1 MKSSNG
7 TLARFKCNEPRARAR
22 SRSAAATVK
31 NAVTL
36 PSNAGQVHRSETD
49 VWSSTKN
56 QSTSSAP
63 LNLAGAGLEVE
74 GTATWIITAFLTAA
88 AASSSCRHPPSPH
101 PPSSGSLHL
110 EHRSMPNIC
119 CIRLLEIQKMKHP
132 MIQMQRTRAPPRV
145 QPSPVPSPSRVV
157 TRPDPFTSP
166 SWVPTRTRYTADSE
180 QIRSVP
186 GPACR
191 RPRRS
196 CHPRRRRTYHRKC
209 CVRTC

>member
-1 MKSSNG
+1 MER
-7 TLARFKCNEPRARAR
+7 LARFKCNEPRALAR

-36 PSNAGQVHRSETD
+36 PSNAGQVKQLVTD

-63 LNLAGAGLEVE
+63 LNLSGAGLEVE
-74 GTATWIITAFLTAA
+74 GKHYGIFTAFLTAA

-110 EHRSMPNIC
+110 EHVGKESFSASDCWRYEKNEAS
-119 CIRLLEIQKMKHP
+119 

-145 QPSPVPSPSRVV
+145 QPPPVTSRSRVV
-157 TRPDPFTSP
+157 TPPDPTTSP
-166 SWVPTRTRYTADSE
+166 SRVPTRTRYTADPD

-196 CHPRRRRTYHRKC
+196 CHPRRRRTYRRRC

>member
-1 MKSSNG
+1 MVIVDVIESN
-7 TLARFKCNEPRARAR
+7 
-22 SRSAAATVK
+22 
-31 NAVTL
+31 
-36 PSNAGQVHRSETD
+36 
-49 VWSSTKN
+49 
-56 QSTSSAP
+56 TSSAP
-63 LNLAGAGLEVE
+63 LNLSGAGLEVE
-74 GTATWIITAFLTAA
+74 GTRIPFTAFLTAA

-145 QPSPVPSPSRVV
+145 QPPPVTSPSRVV
-157 TRPDPFTSP
+157 TPPDPFTSP
-166 SWVPTRTRYTADSE
+166 SWVPTRTRYTAPSD

-186 GPACR
+186 GPACH

-196 CHPRRRRTYHRKC
+196 CHPRRRRTYHRRC

>member
-1 MKSSNG
+1 MER
-7 TLARFKCNEPRARAR
+7 LARFKCNEPRALAR

-36 PSNAGQVHRSETD
+36 PSNAGQARRLETD

-63 LNLAGAGLEVE
+63 LNLSGAGLEVE
-74 GTATWIITAFLTAA
+74 RMRDPDTAFLTAA

-110 EHRSMPNIC
+110 EHKVDVLH
-119 CIRLLEIQKMKHP
+119 LLRP

-145 QPSPVPSPSRVV
+145 QPPPVPSPRRVV
-157 TRPDPFTSP
+157 TRPDPTTSP
-166 SWVPTRTRYTADSE
+166 SWVPTRTRYTAPSD
-180 QIRSVP
+180 QIRS
-186 GPACR
+186 
-191 RPRRS
+191 RS
-196 CHPRRRRTYHRKC
+196 GMSSSASLMSSSSS
-209 CVRTC
+209 